1 MANYK
6 RKKRNYKRYVKGRKK
21 PRQKQSMIF
30 GIPTTFLL
38 IGGGLLWYFKKK

>member
-6 RKKRNYKRYVKGRKK
+6 RKKRNYRKYAKPSRKR
-21 PRQKQSMIF
+21 RQKQSMIF